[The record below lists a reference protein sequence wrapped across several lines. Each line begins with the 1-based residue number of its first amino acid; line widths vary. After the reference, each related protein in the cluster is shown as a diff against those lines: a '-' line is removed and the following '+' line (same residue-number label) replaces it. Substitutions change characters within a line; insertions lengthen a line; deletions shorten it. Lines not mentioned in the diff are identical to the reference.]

1 MKISQKNLTR
11 IIVLIGAAIYN
22 FVLFLVLAGR
32 EKNAVFW
39 IAYGFVM
46 LIPLLIL
53 AFTFIK
59 IPFPSGTWRRKRALK
74 FAIIKTKDKQF

>member
-32 EKNAVFW
+32 EKNAVF
-39 IAYGFVM
+39 
-46 LIPLLIL
+46 PLVLGR
-53 AFTFIK
+53 
-59 IPFPSGTWRRKRALK
+59 GTMPPRVPDVCPGKSALGK
-74 FAIIKTKDKQF
+74 GWGAWGEGKHLSR